1 MVMPQEIPVS
11 PYANTILLSF
21 AEAERKSCVLF
32 PIENNFRISGARSDL
47 IYKRYRWD
55 ADEEKRWWGVSPE
68 QVSVPPPGMLPR
80 RVLISV
86 GPADERRTGTTQ
98 LVAHASRHSI
108 TPLRSY
114 SFFTVQTPCSSHAT
128 STPQDYLLERK
139 ERTLLK

>member
-1 MVMPQEIPVS
+1 M
-11 PYANTILLSF
+11 
-21 AEAERKSCVLF
+21 
-32 PIENNFRISGARSDL
+32 
-47 IYKRYRWD
+47 KRRD
-55 ADEEKRWWGVSPE
+55 DEVVSPE

-114 SFFTVQTPCSSHAT
+114 SALYGPDTMLITRDQHAT
-128 STPQDYLLERK
+128 RLPVRK
-139 ERTLLK
+139 KRKNTVKMAGLKKINK